1 MILLVELEVGMAFL
15 TLDLSSEERA
25 DGAETM
31 AGDVPDADAD
41 DVAPCAAGLA
51 PAVDDDGGAAPAGR
65 VGVGSDVVVDD
76 GGVDAVDGCWGV
88 EAHGSGG

>member
-31 AGDVPDADAD
+31 AGV
-41 DVAPCAAGLA
+41 
-51 PAVDDDGGAAPAGR
+51 
-65 VGVGSDVVVDD
+65 VVVDD

-88 EAHGSGG
+88 EARGSGGEAPAVKGSPAVDAQAGTECWDEEVD